1 MKPPFKFQNMFS
13 PFYWLALFVL
23 SALYFCSG
31 CDNKPLVKIGDKS
44 PGISGTDTHG
54 EIFSL
59 DQLKGK
65 VGVIFFWTN
74 SCCGDRVKMLEPFYR
89 QNRGKGLEVLAVNVG
104 DTKEIVESYTKAN
117 ELTFTLLTDEHSKIS
132 KQYGIF
138 GFPTIFIL
146 DKNGIIREKIHGDIP
161 TDKLQKLVV
170 KQFNIQKEIEAN
182 YENIHPR

>member
-1 MKPPFKFQNMFS
+1 MKPPFKFLNMFS

-23 SALYFCSG
+23 AALYFCSG
-31 CDNKPLVKIGDKS
+31 CDNKPPVKIGDKS
-44 PGISGTDTHG
+44 PGISGADTHG

-74 SCCGDRVKMLEPFYR
+74 SCCGDRVKKLEPFYR

-104 DTKEIVESYTKAN
+104 DTREIVESYAKTN
-117 ELTFTLLTDEHSKIS
+117 GLTFTLLADEHLKIS

-161 TDKLQKLVV
+161 IGKLQKLVV
-170 KQFNIQKEIEAN
+170 KQSNFQKEIEAN

>member
-1 MKPPFKFQNMFS
+1 
-13 PFYWLALFVL
+13 
-23 SALYFCSG
+23 
-31 CDNKPLVKIGDKS
+31 
-44 PGISGTDTHG
+44 
-54 EIFSL
+54 
-59 DQLKGK
+59 
-65 VGVIFFWTN
+65 
-74 SCCGDRVKMLEPFYR
+74 MLEPFYR

-170 KQFNIQKEIEAN
+170 KQFNIQKEIETN
-182 YENIHPR
+182 YENIHSR